1 MSNKTVDLSQEPR
14 KDFKKEN
21 QQPDLNGSKQE
32 STVVD
37 KKSIQEKQ
45 PPISNSDGQKSTV
58 EDKISIQENQQPDL
72 NGSEQESTVVDKKVI
87 QDKQQPISNSDSQK
101 STVEDKISIQD
112 MLNMD
117 AINIKS
123 IDYNNLIKNGVF
135 AECAFGKVTLYTDKN
150 TGKKLAIKC
159 IKVGNTKANKEAKE
173 ALEKFKSEISLFQAL
188 HHKRIVEY
196 YDAIYKDTS
205 ISLVMEYMERGSLH
219 DKISNDGALDE
230 KTASKMSYQIL
241 DGLSYLHSKKIIH
254 RDLKCAN
261 ILLDLNGNCKIADF
275 GISKKIETIRSQ
287 TGCNTYTG
295 TYHWMAPEVLRQVK
309 YGNKADIWSFG
320 CTVFAMLLKNLPW
333 SHLEGVI
340 AAIEIATNPTI
351 PDLPDN
357 LSKSCKIFITD
368 CFNSDPAFRP
378 SALTLLTYDWIKIY
392 SS

>member
-101 STVEDKISIQD
+101 STVEDKISIQENQFSLSRDNGVFHSDVKD

-135 AECAFGKVTLYTDKN
+135 AECAFGK
-150 TGKKLAIKC
+150 
-159 IKVGNTKANKEAKE
+159 
-173 ALEKFKSEISLFQAL
+173 
-188 HHKRIVEY
+188 
-196 YDAIYKDTS
+196 
-205 ISLVMEYMERGSLH
+205 GSLH